1 MTDCPHEHEPD
12 TGRQTFRDIIREE
25 TDGGRSIARFLTNA
39 MFDKDFMFKDE
50 PWNYMYTVHGDTIKA
65 NTFASDGHDPFIYD
79 SDLGRYVPADERLR
93 PFLADSMKHEWSP
106 ARVDLILNWYRDRS
120 TKLWDPPPLDRVN
133 VLNGILDIASGDLQ
147 PHSPDF
153 LSPIQINAAWDP
165 EADCPAIDRFVQRVF
180 PYDAQEVFYQLA
192 GLFLTPDS
200 RRQKAVLFLG
210 SGASGKSV
218 ATALLRTFLGHWNV
232 SNVPLHDLTE
242 GSFSLA
248 ELRGKLLNISADV
261 PERDF
266 NDTAIFKQIVDGQL
280 ATLRAPRKH
289 RDPIEFQPFTRL
301 LASAGRV
308 PQSADNSLGYL
319 RRWLV
324 VPFDTSLNESTPRPR
339 STRSAHYPGRGLRP
353 VKSRRRRIPTA
364 SRKRQAHREREDGPS
379 QRGVRPGIRLHTPL
393 PQRAS
398 RGMFPIRRDRPHRGV
413 RRLQGLVRL
422 QPFQPRKRPSLL
434 RLHLGHLQNQ
444 NGKKQRPQ
452 AVQGHPTC
460 RRKNV
465 SGRGQ
470 GGKGRSR
477 AGMISRKRPASQ
489 SWTESVLALGRARRA
504 QRARFLKNFSLQE

>member
-120 TKLWDPPPLDRVN
+120 TRLWDPPPLDRVN

-324 VPFDTSLNESTPRPR
+324 VPFDTSLNESNLDRALLDQLTTPEELSGLLNRAVAEYR
-339 STRSAHYPGRGLRP
+339 QLLESGRLTESEKMVRAKEEFDQASDSTRLFLKERVEECSPYDEIDRTEVYAAYKDWCVFNRFSPESARRFYGSIWDIFRIKMEKSNGRRLF
-353 VKSRRRRIPTA
+353 K
-364 SRKRQAHREREDGPS
+364 
-379 QRGVRPGIRLHTPL
+379 GIRLVEE
-393 PQRAS
+393 RMSA
-398 RGMFPIRRDRPHRGV
+398 D
-413 RRLQGLVRL
+413 
-422 QPFQPRKRPSLL
+422 
-434 RLHLGHLQNQ
+434 
-444 NGKKQRPQ
+444 
-452 AVQGHPTC
+452 AD
-460 RRKNV
+460 
-465 SGRGQ
+465 
-470 GGKGRSR
+470 R
-477 AGMISRKRPASQ
+477 AGRA
-489 SWTESVLALGRARRA
+489 EAGR
-504 QRARFLKNFSLQE
+504 E

>member
-120 TKLWDPPPLDRVN
+120 TRLWDPPPLDRVN

-324 VPFDTSLNESTPRPR
+324 VPFDTSLNESNLDRALLDQLTTPEEVSGLLNRAVAEYR
-339 STRSAHYPGRGLRP
+339 QLLESGRLTESEKMVRAKEEFDQASDSTRLFLKERVEECSPYDEIDRTEVYAAYKDWCVFNRFSPESARRFYGSIWDIFRIKMEKSNGRRLF
-353 VKSRRRRIPTA
+353 K
-364 SRKRQAHREREDGPS
+364 
-379 QRGVRPGIRLHTPL
+379 GIRLVEE
-393 PQRAS
+393 RMSA
-398 RGMFPIRRDRPHRGV
+398 D
-413 RRLQGLVRL
+413 
-422 QPFQPRKRPSLL
+422 
-434 RLHLGHLQNQ
+434 
-444 NGKKQRPQ
+444 
-452 AVQGHPTC
+452 AD
-460 RRKNV
+460 
-465 SGRGQ
+465 
-470 GGKGRSR
+470 R
-477 AGMISRKRPASQ
+477 AGRA
-489 SWTESVLALGRARRA
+489 EAGR
-504 QRARFLKNFSLQE
+504 E

>member
-1 MTDCPHEHEPD
+1 MTQCPHEHQPD

-39 MFDKDFMFKDE
+39 MFDKDFIFKDE

-79 SDLGRYVPADERLR
+79 SDLGRYVPAADRLR

-106 ARVDLILNWYRDRS
+106 ARVDLILTWYRDRS
-120 TKLWDPPPLDRVN
+120 TRFWDPPPLDRVN
-133 VLNGILDIASGDLQ
+133 VLNGILDIASGELE
-147 PHSPDF
+147 PHSSDF

-165 EADCPAIDRFVQRVF
+165 EAECPAIDRFVQRVF

-200 RRQKAVLFLG
+200 RCQKAVLFLG
-210 SGASGKSV
+210 SGAGGNGKSV
-218 ATALLRTFLGHWNV
+218 ATALLRTFLGPHNI

-266 NDTAIFKQIVDGQL
+266 DDTATFKQIVDGQL
-280 ATLRAPRKH
+280 ATLRAPRKY

-324 VPFDTSLNESTPRPR
+324 VPFDTSFNESALDHTLLDQLTTPEELSGLLNRAVAAYR
-339 STRSAHYPGRGLRP
+339 QLLESGRLTESEKMVRAKDGFDQESDSTRLFLEERVEECSPYDEIDRTVLYGAYKDWCVFNRINPVSARRLYKSIWEIFRVDTHNSHGRRLF
-353 VKSRRRRIPTA
+353 K
-364 SRKRQAHREREDGPS
+364 
-379 QRGVRPGIRLHTPL
+379 GIRLIPETP
-393 PQRAS
+393 QTGA
-398 RGMFPIRRDRPHRGV
+398 
-413 RRLQGLVRL
+413 
-422 QPFQPRKRPSLL
+422 
-434 RLHLGHLQNQ
+434 
-444 NGKKQRPQ
+444 
-452 AVQGHPTC
+452 
-460 RRKNV
+460 
-465 SGRGQ
+465 
-470 GGKGRSR
+470 
-477 AGMISRKRPASQ
+477 
-489 SWTESVLALGRARRA
+489 
-504 QRARFLKNFSLQE
+504 

>member
-1 MTDCPHEHEPD
+1 MTQCPHEHQPD

-65 NTFASDGHDPFIYD
+65 NTFATDGHDPFIYD
-79 SDLGRYVPADERLR
+79 SDLGRYVPAADRLR

-106 ARVDLILNWYRDRS
+106 ARVDLILNWYRERS
-120 TKLWDPPPLDRVN
+120 PRLWDPPPLDRVN
-133 VLNGILDIASGDLQ
+133 VLNGILNLESGELE

-165 EADCPAIDRFVQRVF
+165 EAQCPAIDRFVQRVF

-200 RRQKAVLFLG
+200 RCQKAVLFLG

-218 ATALLRTFLGHWNV
+218 ATALIRTFLHPRNI

-242 GSFSLA
+242 GNYALA

-266 NDTAIFKQIVDGQL
+266 NDTAVFKQIIDGQL
-280 ATLRAPRKH
+280 ATLRVPRKY

-319 RRWLV
+319 RRWLA
-324 VPFDTSLNESTPRPR
+324 VPFDTTLDDTTIDPALLDKLTTPEELSGLLNRAVAEHRQLLESGRLTETEKMARAKDEFDQASD
-339 STRSAHYPGRGLRP
+339 STRLFLEECVEESSPYDEIDRTVLYSAYKDWCVFNRINP
-353 VKSRRRRIPTA
+353 VS
-364 SRKRQAHREREDGPS
+364 
-379 QRGVRPGIRLHTPL
+379 
-393 PQRAS
+393 PQRLYKS
-398 RGMFPIRRDRPHRGV
+398 VWDIFRIKTHKRTDRRV
-413 RRLQGLVRL
+413 LQGIQLIKEDAA
-422 QPFQPRKRPSLL
+422 P
-434 RLHLGHLQNQ
+434 
-444 NGKKQRPQ
+444 
-452 AVQGHPTC
+452 
-460 RRKNV
+460 
-465 SGRGQ
+465 
-470 GGKGRSR
+470 
-477 AGMISRKRPASQ
+477 
-489 SWTESVLALGRARRA
+489 
-504 QRARFLKNFSLQE
+504 